1 MKHDNGFDA
10 LRLFAALL
18 VIFGHAFRLTGEE
31 GTAFAYSGLATTGVK
46 IFFVISG
53 YLVAAS
59 WLRDP
64 HLGRFLQRRFL
75 RIMPGLAA
83 VVVLTAFVFGPVLTS
98 LPLGVYFADPRT
110 WFYLT
115 NIAFY
120 PADQLP
126 GVFTANA
133 APNEVNGS
141 LWSLPAEIS
150 MYLLLPIAAG
160 ISFALTRA
168 YRLFAIAAIVFV
180 LVAVFVVVPAPEFRN
195 WLVYGT
201 RVWAW
206 FSVAAFFFIGACY
219 TLCRWDRFLNRGV
232 ALVLLMA
239 LIVIPAPPVFAE
251 LLLVA
256 ALPYIVLSFGT
267 APAPLGGALTRHGD
281 YSYGLVSLCLPG
293 TAGAGR
299 SFRHAGRRF
308 GKFCD
313 GDVHRGRLCHSV
325 LALRRT
331 AGLSRQAGRCH
342 AEPGPSCGMSPGF
355 FRFIG
360 SF

>member
-31 GTAFAYSGLATTGVK
+31 GTAFAFSGLATIGVK

-64 HLGRFLQRRFL
+64 HPGRFLQRRFL

-83 VVVLTAFVFGPVLTS
+83 VVVLTAFVFGPALTS
-98 LPLGVYFADPRT
+98 LPLGTYFGDPRT
-110 WFYLT
+110 WFYLA

-126 GVFTANA
+126 GVFAANV
-133 APNEVNGS
+133 APDEINGS

-160 ISFALTRA
+160 VSFALTQS
-168 YRLFAIAAIVFV
+168 YRVFAMAAVVFV
-180 LVAVFVVVPAPEFRN
+180 LVAVLLVVPAPEFRN

-206 FSVAAFFFIGACY
+206 FSVAAYFFIGACF
-219 TLCRWDRFLNRGV
+219 TLCRWDRFLNRGA

-239 LIVIPAPPVFAE
+239 LIALPVPPAFSEP
-251 LLLVA
+251 LLVA
-256 ALPYIVLSFGT
+256 TLPYIVLSFGT
-267 APAPLGGALTRHGD
+267 APAPFGGALTRHGD
-281 YSYGLVSLCLPG
+281 YSYGLYLYAFPAQQALVAAFGTPG
-293 TAGAGR
+293 GALGNFAMATFIAGCFAILSWHYIER
-299 SFRHAGRRF
+299 PAFRARP
-308 GKFCD
+308 
-313 GDVHRGRLCHSV
+313 VV
-325 LALRRT
+325 AIPNPVP
-331 AGLSRQAGRCH
+331 A
-342 AEPGPSCGMSPGF
+342 
-355 FRFIG
+355 
-360 SF
+360 

>member
-31 GTAFAYSGLATTGVK
+31 GAALALSGLATIGVK

-64 HLGRFLQRRFL
+64 HPCRFLQRRFL

-83 VVVLTAFVFGPVLTS
+83 VVVITAFVFGPVLTS
-98 LPLGVYFADPRT
+98 LPLRAYLADPQT
-110 WFYLT
+110 WFYLS

-120 PADQLP
+120 PADTLP
-126 GVFTANA
+126 GVFTANV

-141 LWSLPAEIS
+141 LWSLPPEFS
-150 MYLLLPIAAG
+150 MYLLLPVAAG
-160 ISFALTRA
+160 ISYALTRG
-168 YRLFAIAAIVFV
+168 YRVFAVAAVVFV
-180 LVAVFVVVPAPEFRN
+180 LIAVLVVVPAPEFRQ

-206 FSVAAFFFIGACY
+206 FSVAAFFFAGACY
-219 TLCRWDRFLNRGV
+219 LLCGWDRFLHRGV
-232 ALVLLMA
+232 AVVLLMT
-239 LIVIPAPPVFAE
+239 LIAIPVPPVFSE

-256 ALPYIVLSFGT
+256 VLPYVVLAFGT
-267 APAPLGGALTRHGD
+267 APAPFGGALTRHGD
-281 YSYGLVSLCLPG
+281 YSYGLYLYAFPAQQALVAAFGTPG
-293 TAGAGR
+293 GALANFAMATIIAGGFA
-299 SFRHAGRRF
+299 
-308 GKFCD
+308 
-313 GDVHRGRLCHSV
+313 V
-325 LALRRT
+325 LSWHYIERPALRAKPT
-331 AGLSRQAGRCH
+331 VALPNPVPVA
-342 AEPGPSCGMSPGF
+342 A
-355 FRFIG
+355 
-360 SF
+360 